1 MRDYSKH
8 TKCLYYCRE
17 TDPRG
22 GGGGGG
28 GIGRWGDGYFVCY
41 IG

>member
-1 MRDYSKH
+1 MRDYIKH

-22 GGGGGG
+22 GGGG
-28 GIGRWGDGYFVCY
+28 IGRLVVAG
-41 IG
+41 ILSAT